1 MHVVVVFGVMSHKP
15 PCPGINSIKKL
26 SELKKEFERD
36 SLGKEY
42 YEEIVELF
50 EVGDVDEFSPE
61 QQEIFDFLERVISR
75 SLFRRERRQYA
86 PDLSRNQFSVLQDDD
101 SDDEDDECDDEDYS
115 SDEENVISFYG
126 DDSEYSSDNWTDI
139 EEYDDYFELPYIEYA
154 TNNLQSLLNDNE
166 GARCVFCLGHPE
178 INEDTLTTDESTV
191 LCPLCGVDAVVPASV
206 VPNELTLHS
215 WHMQGF

>member
-1 MHVVVVFGVMSHKP
+1 MVVVCGVMSHIS
-15 PCPGINSIKKL
+15 PCPGFLSIKKVCNL
-26 SELKKEFERD
+26 ERIFD
-36 SLGKEY
+36 EDNLDNEY

-50 EVGDVDEFSPE
+50 EVGDNEDFSPE

-75 SLFRRERRQYA
+75 SLFRRERRQYV
-86 PDLSRNQFSVLQDDD
+86 PDLSRNQFSVLQDED
-101 SDDEDDECDDEDYS
+101 SDDEDENSDDEDDS
-115 SDEENVISFYG
+115 RDEEGVISFYG
-126 DDSEYSSDNWTDI
+126 DYSEYSSDDSTDV
-139 EEYDDYFELPYIEYA
+139 EEHDDYFELPYIEYA

-166 GARCVFCLGHPE
+166 GARCVFCLGQPE

-191 LCPLCGVDAVVPASV
+191 LCPLCGVDAVIPASV